1 MHTLPNL
8 PDTAAREVYASLH
21 KFLPPP
27 SPDTAETRAARDDEA
42 MEAVA
47 ALHPTDAVD
56 ARFAADIVILEA
68 TGRDG
73 LLLANDHHADIAT
86 VIRCRAQA
94 ASSFRQMRTLLREY
108 RSIQAERDKALDAM
122 HPAAMGRA
130 GYWFRDVSVPAPAP
144 VPEPAA
150 APAPDTPAAQADGP
164 GNGRAF
170 EDLTEAEQYALI
182 YPDRAA
188 LIRAGG
194 GLPARVTFGP
204 PEPELVEE
212 LVNGTSPILRALDR
226 PALAVAAE

>member
-27 SPDTAETRAARDDEA
+27 SPDTAETRAVRDDEA

-108 RSIQAERDKALDAM
+108 RSMQAERDKALDAM

-130 GYWFRDVSVPAPAP
+130 GYWFYGGLSDFKMLACHNRTVP
-144 VPEPAA
+144 
-150 APAPDTPAAQADGP
+150 GP
-164 GNGRAF
+164 GHGYGKSY
-170 EDLTEAEQYALI
+170 EVGDL
-182 YPDRAA
+182 RAA
-188 LIRAGG
+188 HRQPRRAS
-194 GLPARVTFGP
+194 L
-204 PEPELVEE
+204 
-212 LVNGTSPILRALDR
+212 S
-226 PALAVAAE
+226 